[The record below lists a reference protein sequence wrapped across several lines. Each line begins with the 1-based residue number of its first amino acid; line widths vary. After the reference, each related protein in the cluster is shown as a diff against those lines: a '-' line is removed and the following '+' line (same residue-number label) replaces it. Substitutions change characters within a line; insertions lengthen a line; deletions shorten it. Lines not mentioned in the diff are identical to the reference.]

1 MVQFYVLKSN
11 KYSRYKKCRQLSTN
25 LELRKNQPEFEET
38 KRKAAEF
45 CSLFPDLAK
54 EEVVLAVLCILDTN
68 TFQVLAP
75 GSAHNLA
82 GLYPRVALLNHGC
95 VPNCRLIFR
104 SDQRLEVR
112 ASVAIKKGAD
122 LLISYTPPF
131 YTVIARN
138 TILQRGKQFTCSCA
152 RCSDPQEMGL
162 KVSSIRC
169 SHCEEGALTHGEA
182 GHTDTWGCDKCGH
195 RMSYDQYSAMDAQLL
210 AVQTRF
216 NKGDV
221 EEMKMILSSY
231 SPKLTESHGLIL
243 ETKQHLAAA
252 LGRVDGYRYDQM
264 SQEDMDLKISISQ
277 DLFRALN
284 ILEPGLSKSRGITLL
299 DLAECQARDI
309 FRNENDAMTILD
321 NLVVVEEILA
331 ESYNILKYEDEKA
344 IEGNVAKKAKSDLH
358 QLRQHIASLKLK
370 LKK

>member
-1 MVQFYVLKSN
+1 M
-11 KYSRYKKCRQLSTN
+11 
-25 LELRKNQPEFEET
+25 ET
-38 KRKAAEF
+38 KQKAAEF
-45 CSLFPDLAK
+45 CSLFPGLAK

-68 TFQVLAP
+68 TFQVLAS

-104 SDQRLEVR
+104 SDHRLEVR
-112 ASVAIKKGAD
+112 ASVAIKKGAS

-131 YTVIARN
+131 YSVIARN
-138 TILQRGKQFTCSCA
+138 TILQRGKQFTCSCP
-152 RCSDPQEMGL
+152 RCSDPQELGL

-169 SHCEEGALTHGEA
+169 SNCEGGCLTHGK
-182 GHTDTWGCDKCGH
+182 GGYTGDWGCDGCGYELSH
-195 RMSYDQYSAMDAQLL
+195 QNYSAMDAQLL

-216 NKGDV
+216 DKGDV

-231 SPKLTESHGLIL
+231 SPKLTEHHGLIL

-252 LGRVDGYRYDQM
+252 LGRVDGYRYDQL

-277 DLFRALN
+277 DLFRVLN
-284 ILEPGLSKSRGITLL
+284 VLEPGLSKSRGITLL
-299 DLAECQARDI
+299 DLADCQARDI
-309 FRNENDAMTILD
+309 FRNESDEMTILD
-321 NLVVVEEILA
+321 NLVVVEEILS
-331 ESYNILKYEDEKA
+331 ESYTILKYEDEKS
-344 IEGNVAKKAKSDLH
+344 IEGNVAKKAKTDLL